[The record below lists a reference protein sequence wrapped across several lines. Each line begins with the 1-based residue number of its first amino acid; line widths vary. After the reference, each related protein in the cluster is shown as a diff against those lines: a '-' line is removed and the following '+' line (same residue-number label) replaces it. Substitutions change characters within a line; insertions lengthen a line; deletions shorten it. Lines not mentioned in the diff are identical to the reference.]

1 MISGRIGGE
10 SGKVRQGDNKKDKV
24 DCCRECNRE
33 PTSSR
38 SNCGGGGRG
47 GVVGQSPLS
56 KCLENT
62 SEF

>member
-10 SGKVRQGDNKKDKV
+10 SAKVRQGDNEKVKV
-24 DCCRECNRE
+24 DCRRECNRE

-38 SNCGGGGRG
+38 SNCGGGR
-47 GVVGQSPLS
+47 VEESVGQSPLS